1 MSQIRT
7 LRDERRRTFSQ
18 NFLVK
23 PSSISRF
30 LDAAELERDDKVVEV
45 GAGSGA
51 LTGLLAERCARL
63 VAYEVDRSW
72 SSKVEAE
79 VARRT
84 NVAIVYEDFLAAALP
99 TGPIKVVGNI
109 PFGTTSAIV
118 DRVLGLQAVRSATF
132 ITQLEY
138 AKKRTGAY
146 GRWTRLTATTWPEH
160 EWELRGRIPRTDFR
174 PVPRVDAGV
183 LHLHRRDSPLVATC
197 RMQAYAAMVELA
209 FSGVG
214 GSVRASLSKKYPS
227 ALVRESLG
235 AAGVP
240 ADAVVAYVSPDQWVT
255 VFHSLVGKVSATST
269 KYRRGPQF
277 SRRKTR

>member
-1 MSQIRT
+1 MTQGDVITRSNGGSAMSQIRT

-72 SSKVEAE
+72 SSKLEAE

-160 EWELRGRIPRTDFR
+160 EWELR
-174 PVPRVDAGV
+174 
-183 LHLHRRDSPLVATC
+183 
-197 RMQAYAAMVELA
+197 
-209 FSGVG
+209 
-214 GSVRASLSKKYPS
+214 
-227 ALVRESLG
+227 
-235 AAGVP
+235 
-240 ADAVVAYVSPDQWVT
+240 
-255 VFHSLVGKVSATST
+255 
-269 KYRRGPQF
+269 
-277 SRRKTR
+277 

>member
-72 SSKVEAE
+72 SSKLEAE

-160 EWELRGRIPRTDFR
+160 EWELRGRIPPHRLPASSPGGR
-174 PVPRVDAGV
+174 WGLAPAPSRLSVGRNLPDAGV
-183 LHLHRRDSPLVATC
+183 RRN
-197 RMQAYAAMVELA
+197 
-209 FSGVG
+209 G
-214 GSVRASLSKKYPS
+214 RAS
-227 ALVRESLG
+227 VQRRRRIGES
-235 AAGVP
+235 
-240 ADAVVAYVSPDQWVT
+240 VAE
-255 VFHSLVGKVSATST
+255 
-269 KYRRGPQF
+269 
-277 SRRKTR
+277 